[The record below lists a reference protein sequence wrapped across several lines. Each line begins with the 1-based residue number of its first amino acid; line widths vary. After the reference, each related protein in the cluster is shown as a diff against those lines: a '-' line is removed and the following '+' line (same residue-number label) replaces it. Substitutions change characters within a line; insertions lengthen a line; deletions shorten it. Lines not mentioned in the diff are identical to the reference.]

1 MKNILKQAAMSILL
15 VALVCS
21 FCITPAMAATEFI
34 GETKENSAVV
44 SDESA
49 ELAASSGWVKKSSGR
64 FEYYSKAGKVTKKL
78 VKKNG
83 FFRYYLKKNGKWKA
97 QKKVWV
103 TISHNQYYAN
113 AKGKVTTIYYGAS
126 KKAKRYSGG
135 KWKYVKNDTLR
146 LANGNVYYFSANGIR
161 QTKHSWYKINDNRH
175 VLVGEKGSDTVDYLL
190 KKDHGAW
197 KCYVSTKKGWDK
209 FRSKWAQAYGKIYYF
224 DATGKA
230 SRIYYV
236 ESMKCYEYKN
246 GKYVM
251 WRNTTRYIGKYLL
264 YFGSD
269 GVRVTKSGWYKI
281 SSDKEIYVNSQGI
294 VTDSRTPVKETT
306 GHSATGWYTIKLSNG
321 STKQVY
327 GYFDYDAENAIIRQ
341 LNAYRKANGLNELKR
356 SQSLMDSA
364 RVRAYECSYSF
375 SHTRPDGTQCFT
387 ASSEMNGE
395 NIAAGYPSAD
405 AAMTAWKNSPGHDAN
420 MKFSLFSK
428 IGVGVFVAVSSD
440 NCGYKYYYV
449 QNFGI

>member
-64 FEYYSKAGKVTKKL
+64 FEYYSRAGKVTKKL

-83 FFRYYLKKNGKWKA
+83 
-97 QKKVWV
+97 
-103 TISHNQYYAN
+103 
-113 AKGKVTTIYYGAS
+113 
-126 KKAKRYSGG
+126 
-135 KWKYVKNDTLR
+135 
-146 LANGNVYYFSANGIR
+146 
-161 QTKHSWYKINDNRH
+161 
-175 VLVGEKGSDTVDYLL
+175 
-190 KKDHGAW
+190 GAW

-269 GVRVTKSGWYKI
+269 GVRVTKSGWYRI
-281 SSDKEIYVNSQGI
+281 SSDKEIYVNSQGV

-420 MKFSLFSK
+420 MKLPLFSK

>member
-83 FFRYYLKKNGKWKA
+83 FFRYYLKKNGKWK
-97 QKKVWV
+97 
-103 TISHNQYYAN
+103 
-113 AKGKVTTIYYGAS
+113 
-126 KKAKRYSGG
+126 
-135 KWKYVKNDTLR
+135 YVKNDTLR
-146 LANGNVYYFSANGIR
+146 LANGKVYYFSANGIR

-190 KKDHGAW
+190 KKDGGAW

-341 LNAYRKANGLNELKR
+341 LNAYRKANGLNELTR
-356 SQSLMDSA
+356 SQSLMNSA

-420 MKFSLFSK
+420 MKLPLFSK

>member
-21 FCITPAMAATEFI
+21 FCVTPAMAATEFI
-34 GETKENSAVV
+34 GEIKENSTVV

-209 FRSKWAQAYGKIYYF
+209 FRSKWA
-224 DATGKA
+224 
-230 SRIYYV
+230 
-236 ESMKCYEYKN
+236 
-246 GKYVM
+246 
-251 WRNTTRYIGKYLL
+251 
-264 YFGSD
+264 
-269 GVRVTKSGWYKI
+269 
-281 SSDKEIYVNSQGI
+281 
-294 VTDSRTPVKETT
+294 
-306 GHSATGWYTIKLSNG
+306 
-321 STKQVY
+321 
-327 GYFDYDAENAIIRQ
+327 
-341 LNAYRKANGLNELKR
+341 
-356 SQSLMDSA
+356 
-364 RVRAYECSYSF
+364 
-375 SHTRPDGTQCFT
+375 
-387 ASSEMNGE
+387 
-395 NIAAGYPSAD
+395 
-405 AAMTAWKNSPGHDAN
+405 
-420 MKFSLFSK
+420 
-428 IGVGVFVAVSSD
+428 
-440 NCGYKYYYV
+440 
-449 QNFGI
+449 

>member
-1 MKNILKQAAMSILL
+1 MKGYDAEDAEMSGITVETDQMEISGLNKKGKEDGSMKNILKQAAMSILL

-21 FCITPAMAATEFI
+21 FCVTPAMAATEFI
-34 GETKENSAVV
+34 GETKENSTVV

-64 FEYYSKAGKVTKKL
+64 FEYYSKA
-78 VKKNG
+78 
-83 FFRYYLKKNGKWKA
+83 
-97 QKKVWV
+97 
-103 TISHNQYYAN
+103 
-113 AKGKVTTIYYGAS
+113 GKVTTIYYGAS

-146 LANGNVYYFSANGIR
+146 LANGNMYYFSANGIR

-190 KKDHGAW
+190 KKDGGAW

-251 WRNTTRYIGKYLL
+251 WRNTTKYIGKYLL

-281 SSDKEIYVNSQGI
+281 SSDKEIYVNSQGV

-327 GYFDYDAENAIIRQ
+327 GYFDYDAENTIIRQ
-341 LNAYRKANGLNELKR
+341 LNAYRKANGLNELTR
-356 SQSLMDSA
+356 SQSLVDSA

-375 SHTRPDGTQCFT
+375 SHTRPDGTRCFT